1 MYITIEIYLVI
12 ATYFYM
18 LYFII
23 VLNRQFYKLQNRSF
37 VRGRQK
43 RKNSIVLAIK
53 LITPSQGY
61 ATVCPNIPH
70 TYDTADRASISDAT
84 MTPTW

>member
-1 MYITIEIYLVI
+1 MYITIEIYVVI
-12 ATYFYM
+12 ATHFYT

-43 RKNSIVLAIK
+43 RKKFHCLGDKANNSNPGLRDGV
-53 LITPSQGY
+53 S
-61 ATVCPNIPH
+61 
-70 TYDTADRASISDAT
+70 
-84 MTPTW
+84 